1 VTAEARTPETRP
13 QQPTTRRLYD
23 IVIALFCSLLLVSNI
38 GATKLIAFGPNLT
51 VFGFPVLPIVTDGG
65 AFLFP
70 LTYILGDLLAEVY
83 GMRLARRAI
92 ILGFAIAL
100 LASVTFLVVDSAP
113 AAAGYDQ
120 GDAFHAVLG
129 FVPRIVAASLCG
141 FLAGQFLNAYVVV
154 RLREHARPVPDPTP
168 RTWRT
173 WPGRTAGSLWWRL
186 VSSTLV
192 GELADTSIFC
202 TIAFGGLITMG
213 TLGNYIL
220 VGYVWKVGVEV
231 VMLPVTLRVIPIVRR
246 YEGYPVPGATRTTI
260 QASAQPS

>member
-1 VTAEARTPETRP
+1 MTTDATEPVPAL
-13 QQPTTRRLYD
+13 QQPTRQRLYD
-23 IVIALFCSLLLVSNI
+23 IVLALFCSLLLVSNI
-38 GATKLIAFGPNLT
+38 GATKLIAFGPSVHL
-51 VFGFPVLPIVTDGG
+51 FGFQMLPLMTDGG

-100 LASVTFLVVDSAP
+100 LASVTFFVIDSAP
-113 AAAGYDQ
+113 AAPTFDQ
-120 GDAFHAVLG
+120 TEAWHAVLG

-154 RLREHARPVPDPTP
+154 RLRDRARP
-168 RTWRT
+168 
-173 WPGRTAGSLWWRL
+173 GSLWWRL
-186 VSSTLV
+186 ISSTLV
-192 GELADTSIFC
+192 GELADTTLFC
-202 TIAFGGLITMG
+202 TIAFGGIIDLPTM
-213 TLGNYIL
+213 LNYIL

-246 YEGYPVPGATRTTI
+246 REGYPVPGARTTLGS
-260 QASAQPS
+260 SAQPV

>member
-1 VTAEARTPETRP
+1 VTAEARTPFTP
-13 QQPTTRRLYD
+13 QPSPTTRRLYD

-38 GATKLIAFGPNLT
+38 GATKLIAFGPDLT
-51 VFGFPVLPIVTDGG
+51 LFGFPVLPIMTDGG

-70 LTYILGDLLAEVY
+70 FTYILGDLLAEVY
-83 GMRLARRAI
+83 GMKLARRAI

-100 LASVTFLVVDSAP
+100 LASVTFMVIDSAP
-113 AAAGYDQ
+113 AAPGFDQ
-120 GDAFHAVLG
+120 TTAWHAVLG

-154 RLREHARPVPDPTP
+154 RLRDRARP
-168 RTWRT
+168 
-173 WPGRTAGSLWWRL
+173 GSLWWRL

-202 TIAFGGLITMG
+202 TIAFGGLITFG
-213 TLGNYIL
+213 TLVNYIL

-231 VMLPVTLRVIPIVRR
+231 VMLPITLRVIPIVRR
-246 YEGYPVPGATRTTI
+246 YEGYPVPGARPAVE
-260 QASAQPS
+260 ASSHPV

>member
-1 VTAEARTPETRP
+1 MTAAPSTPVTPL
-13 QQPTTRRLYD
+13 QQPTKQRLYD
-23 IVIALFCSLLLVSNI
+23 IVLALFCSLLLVSNI
-38 GATKLIAFGPNLT
+38 GATKLIAFGPSLT
-51 VFGFPVLPIVTDGG
+51 LFGFPVLPIVTDGG

-70 LTYILGDLLAEVY
+70 FTYILGDLLAEVY

-113 AAAGYDQ
+113 AAPGWDLGNAW
-120 GDAFHAVLG
+120 HAVLG

-154 RLREHARPVPDPTP
+154 RLRDRARP
-168 RTWRT
+168 
-173 WPGRTAGSLWWRL
+173 GSLWWRL

-202 TIAFGGLITMG
+202 TIAFGGLIGVG
-213 TLGNYIL
+213 TLVNYIL

-246 YEGYPVPGATRTTI
+246 HEGFPVPGAARTTLG
-260 QASAQPS
+260 ASAQPV

>member
-1 VTAEARTPETRP
+1 M
-13 QQPTTRRLYD
+13 YD
-23 IVIALFCSLLLVSNI
+23 IVLALFCSLLLVSNI
-38 GATKLIAFGPNLT
+38 GATKLIAFGPNVT
-51 VFGFPVLPIVTDGG
+51 VAGFPLLPIVTDGG

-92 ILGFAIAL
+92 LLGFGIAL
-100 LASVTFLVVDSAP
+100 LASLTFMVIDSAP
-113 AAAGYDQ
+113 AAAGFDQ
-120 GDAFHAVLG
+120 SAAWHAVLG

-154 RLREHARPVPDPTP
+154 RLRDRARP
-168 RTWRT
+168 
-173 WPGRTAGSLWWRL
+173 GSLWWRL

-202 TIAFGGLITMG
+202 TIAFGGLIGVG
-213 TLGNYIL
+213 TLFNYIL

-246 YEGYPVPGATRTTI
+246 YEGYPVPGARPTVEP
-260 QASAQPS
+260 AAQPA

>member
-1 VTAEARTPETRP
+1 MTAAPSTPLTP
-13 QQPTTRRLYD
+13 LQQPTKQRLYD
-23 IVIALFCSLLLVSNI
+23 IVLALFCSLLLVSNI
-38 GATKLIAFGPNLT
+38 GATKLIAFGPSLT
-51 VFGFPVLPIVTDGG
+51 LFGFPVLPIVTDGG

-70 LTYILGDLLAEVY
+70 FTYILGDLLAEVY

-100 LASVTFLVVDSAP
+100 MASVTFLVVDSAP
-113 AAAGYDQ
+113 AAPGWDLAN
-120 GDAFHAVLG
+120 AWHAVLG

-154 RLREHARPVPDPTP
+154 RLRDRARP
-168 RTWRT
+168 
-173 WPGRTAGSLWWRL
+173 GSLWWRL

-202 TIAFGGLITMG
+202 TIAFGGLIDFGTMV
-213 TLGNYIL
+213 NYIL

-246 YEGYPVPGATRTTI
+246 HEGFPVPGAARTTLG
-260 QASAQPS
+260 ASAQPV

>member
-1 VTAEARTPETRP
+1 MTAEATAPVTPL
-13 QQPTTRRLYD
+13 QQPTKQRLYD
-23 IVIALFCSLLLVSNI
+23 IVLALFCSLLLVSNI
-38 GATKLIAFGPNLT
+38 GATKLIAFGPSLH

-113 AAAGYDQ
+113 AAPGWDLNNAW
-120 GDAFHAVLG
+120 HAVLG

-154 RLREHARPVPDPTP
+154 RLRDRARP
-168 RTWRT
+168 
-173 WPGRTAGSLWWRL
+173 GSLWWRL

-192 GELADTSIFC
+192 GELAATSIFC
-202 TIAFGGLITMG
+202 TIAFGGLIGVG
-213 TLGNYIL
+213 TLLNYIL

-246 YEGYPVPGATRTTI
+246 HEGYPVPGAPTTMEPP
-260 QASAQPS
+260 AQPV